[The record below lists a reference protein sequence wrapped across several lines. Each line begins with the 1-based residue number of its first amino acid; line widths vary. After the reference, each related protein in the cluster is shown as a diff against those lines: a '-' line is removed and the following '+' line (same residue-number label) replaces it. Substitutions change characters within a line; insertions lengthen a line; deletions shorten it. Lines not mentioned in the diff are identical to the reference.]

1 MTEINR
7 IPSPNRRK
15 SIKSSIFVVVITN
28 IMEIIRIYESLIPS
42 KIKPNKVL
50 VLLGA
55 RRVGKTQLIN
65 TIIKNTNEKVL
76 FLNGDDVETHNVL
89 EIQSTANYRRMLGD
103 IRFLVIDEAQE
114 IPNIGKKL
122 KLMVDTIPDLKV
134 LVTGSSAFEINNQIG
149 EPLVGRMKTLNLYPI
164 AQMEFSKEENYLET
178 RNNLEE
184 RLIFGSYPELSQ
196 LHNRDE
202 KINYLKEIVNNHL
215 LRDIL
220 AFEGIKKRDKIIALL
235 QIIAYRTGSEISLES
250 VGRELQ
256 ISKNTV
262 EKYLDLFSKVFIIY
276 SVSGFSRN
284 RDNEITKMK
293 KWYFVDN
300 GIRNAIINS
309 FNPLNMREDVGKLWE
324 NYLNS
329 ERIKMLHYKEI
340 NVFDYFWRT
349 HTKQEID
356 RIEEINYSIA
366 AFEYKWGK
374 SKVKTPTEFAKSY
387 SNASFE
393 VINQDNYLDFIV

>member
-1 MTEINR
+1 MEINR
-7 IPSPNRRK
+7 IAFNLI
-15 SIKSSIFVVVITN
+15 IKK
-28 IMEIIRIYESLIPS
+28 LQ
-42 KIKPNKVL
+42 PNKVI

-55 RRVGKTQLIN
+55 RRVGKTKLIEKL
-65 TIIKNTNEKVL
+65 IKNSTEKYL
-76 FLNGDDVETHNVL
+76 FLNGDDVETHNLL
-89 EIQSTANYRRMLGD
+89 EIQSTANFKRVLGD
-103 IRFLVIDEAQE
+103 CKFLIIDEAQE

-149 EPLVGRMKTLNLYPI
+149 EPLVGRMKTINLHPI
-164 AQMEFSKEENYLET
+164 AQLEFSQTEHFLET
-178 RNNLEE
+178 KSNLED
-184 RLIFGSYPELSQ
+184 RLIFGSYPEIIKFS
-196 LHNRDE
+196 NKED
-202 KINYLKEIVNNHL
+202 KIAYLKELVNTQL
-215 LRDIL
+215 LRDIF

-235 QIIAYRTGSEISLES
+235 QIIAFRTGSELSLES
-250 VGRELQ
+250 IGRNLQ

-329 ERIKMLHYKEI
+329 ERRKMLDYKEI
-340 NVFDYFWRT
+340 FVFDYFWRT

-356 RIEEINYSIA
+356 RIEEKNQTLE
-366 AFEYKWGK
+366 AFEYKFGK
-374 SKVKTPTEFAKSY
+374 AKVKTPPEFAKSY
-387 SNASFE
+387 PDTKYE
-393 VINQDNYLDFIV
+393 VINQDNYLDFIL

>member
-1 MTEINR
+1 
-7 IPSPNRRK
+7 
-15 SIKSSIFVVVITN
+15 
-28 IMEIIRIYESLIPS
+28 MEVNRIYENLIPA
-42 KIKPNKVL
+42 KLQPNKVL

-65 TIIKNTNEKVL
+65 YIIKNANEKVL
-76 FLNGDDVETHNVL
+76 FLNGDDIETHNLL
-89 EIQSTANYRRMLGD
+89 EIQSTANFKRVLGD
-103 IRFLVIDEAQE
+103 IKFLVIDEAQE
-114 IPNIGKKL
+114 VPNIGKKL
-122 KLMVDTIPDLKV
+122 KLMVDTIPGLKV
-134 LVTGSSAFEINNQIG
+134 LITGSSAFEINNQIG

-164 AQMEFSKEENYLET
+164 AQLEFSKQENYLDT
-178 RNNLEE
+178 KNNLEE
-184 RLIFGSYPELSQ
+184 RLIFGSYPELTK
-196 LHNRDE
+196 LTNRED
-202 KINYLKEIVNNHL
+202 KIKYLKEIVNNHL

-235 QIIAYRTGSEISLES
+235 QIVAFRTGSEISLES

-309 FNPLNMREDVGKLWE
+309 FNLLNMREDIGKLWE

-329 ERIKMLHYKEI
+329 ERIKMLDYKEKY
-340 NVFDYFWRT
+340 VLDYFWRT

-356 RIEEINYSIA
+356 RIEEVNEQLS

-374 SKVKTPTEFAKSY
+374 SKTKIPTEFAKSY
-387 SNASFE
+387 PNATFE
-393 VINQDNYLDFIV
+393 IINQDNYLDFIL

>member
-1 MTEINR
+1 
-7 IPSPNRRK
+7 
-15 SIKSSIFVVVITN
+15 
-28 IMEIIRIYESLIPS
+28 MEIERAYHSIINK

-55 RRVGKTQLIN
+55 RRVGKTQLVN
-65 TIIKNTNEKVL
+65 DIIKNTLEKVL
-76 FLNGDDVETHNVL
+76 ALNGDDIETHNLL
-89 EIQSTANYRRMLGD
+89 EIQSTANYKRVLGD
-103 IRFLVIDEAQE
+103 TKFLVIDEAQE

-134 LVTGSSAFEINNQIG
+134 LITGSSAFEINNQIG
-149 EPLVGRMKTLNLYPI
+149 EPLVGRMTTLYIYPL
-164 AQMEFSKEENYLET
+164 AQMEFAKQET
-178 RNNLEE
+178 FIDTKNNLEE
-184 RLIFGSYPELSQ
+184 RLIFGSYPEL
-196 LHNRDE
+196 LHIQNREE
-202 KINYLKEIVNNHL
+202 KISYLKEIVNNQL

-235 QIIAYRTGSEISLES
+235 QIIAFRVGSEVSLES
-250 VGRELQ
+250 IGRELQ

-300 GIRNAIINS
+300 GIRNAIINA
-309 FNPLNMREDVGKLWE
+309 FEPTNMRNDVGKLWE
-324 NYLNS
+324 GYLNA
-329 ERIKMLHYKEI
+329 ERIKMLAYKEI
-340 NVFDYFWRT
+340 YVSDYFWRT
-349 HTKQEID
+349 HTQQEID
-356 RIEEINYSIA
+356 RIEEANGKIK

-374 SKVKTPTEFAKSY
+374 TEVKTPTEFSKSY
-387 SNASFE
+387 PDASFQT
-393 VINQDNYLDFIV
+393 VNQDNYLDFIV

>member
-1 MTEINR
+1 
-7 IPSPNRRK
+7 
-15 SIKSSIFVVVITN
+15 
-28 IMEIIRIYESLIPS
+28 MEIERYYETAIFKYL
-42 KIKPNKVL
+42 KPNKVL

-55 RRVGKTQLIN
+55 RRVGKTKLI
-65 TIIKNTNEKVL
+65 EKVISQTQEKIIY
-76 FLNGDDVETHNVL
+76 LNGDDIETHNVL
-89 EIQSTANYRRMLGD
+89 EIQSTANFKRLLGD
-103 IRFLVIDEAQE
+103 CKFLVIDEAQD

-134 LVTGSSAFEINNQIG
+134 LITGSSAFEINNQIG
-149 EPLVGRMKTLNLYPI
+149 EPLVGRMTTLYLYPV
-164 AQMEFSKEENYLET
+164 AQLEFANHENYVQT
-178 RNNLEE
+178 KNNLEE
-184 RLIFGSYPELSQ
+184 RLIFGSYPELSS
-196 LHNRDE
+196 LVNKED
-202 KINYLKEIVNNHL
+202 KINYLKEIVNTQL

-235 QIIAYRTGSEISLES
+235 QIIAFRVGSEISLES
-250 VGRELQ
+250 IGRELQ

-262 EKYLDLFSKVFIIY
+262 EKYLDLFTKVFVIY

-309 FNPLNMREDVGKLWE
+309 FNSLNMREDSGKLWG

-329 ERIKMLHYKEI
+329 ERIKMLHYK
-340 NVFDYFWRT
+340 NKHKLDYFWRT

-356 RIEEINYSIA
+356 RIEEADGKIEAY
-366 AFEYKWGK
+366 EYKWGK
-374 SKVKTPTEFAKSY
+374 IKTKTPTEFAKSY
-387 SNASFE
+387 PDALFQI
-393 VINQDNYLDFIV
+393 INQDNYLDYITES

>member
-1 MTEINR
+1 MEINR
-7 IPSPNRRK
+7 LYETIIPAK
-15 SIKSSIFVVVITN
+15 
-28 IMEIIRIYESLIPS
+28 L
-42 KIKPNKVL
+42 KPNKVL

-65 TIIKNTNEKVL
+65 HIIKNANEKVL
-76 FLNGDDVETHNVL
+76 FLNGDDIETHNLL
-89 EIQSTANYRRMLGD
+89 EIQSTANYKRILGD
-103 IRFLVIDEAQE
+103 IKFLVIDEAQE
-114 IPNIGKKL
+114 IPSVGKKL

-134 LVTGSSAFEINNQIG
+134 LITGSSAFEINNQIG

-164 AQMEFSKEENYLET
+164 AQIEFSKQENYLET
-178 RNNLEE
+178 KSNLEE
-184 RLIFGSYPELSQ
+184 RLIFGSYPELSS
-196 LHNRDE
+196 LNNRDE
-202 KINYLKEIVNNHL
+202 KISYLKERVNNHL

-235 QIIAYRTGSEISLES
+235 QIIAFRTGSEISLEGI
-250 VGRELQ
+250 GRELQ

-309 FNPLNMREDVGKLWE
+309 FNPINMREDIGKLWE

-340 NVFDYFWRT
+340 HVSDYFWRT

-356 RIEEINYSIA
+356 RVEEINNELS

-374 SKVKTPTEFAKSY
+374 SKTKIPTEFAKSY
-387 SNASFE
+387 PNASFE
-393 VINQDNYLDFIV
+393 IINQDNYLDFIV